1 MRQIV
6 LDTETTGL
14 EHSLGHR
21 IIEIGCV
28 ELIDRRLTG
37 RTFHRYLN
45 PERDIDEGALAVHGI
60 SRADLDREPRF
71 ADIADEFLEFVS
83 GAELV
88 IHNAAFDVAFLDEEL
103 KRLPQETRRVGELC
117 LVLDSLALA
126 REMHPGQRNSLDA
139 LCKRYSVDN
148 SRRELH
154 GALLDARLLAEVYLA
169 MTGGQGALA
178 LGETAPSLRAG
189 EAKPM
194 RQLLRPQLPLRVL
207 AASDEEAHA
216 HEALLDIIAKAS
228 AGRCLWRAL
237 ESAPAAPASAV
248 SAAVQ

>member
-14 EHSLGHR
+14 EHTLGHR

-71 ADIADEFLEFVS
+71 GDIAEELLGFIG

-103 KRLPQETRRVGELC
+103 KRLPQEARRIGELC

-178 LGETAPSLRAG
+178 LGEAALTARAG
-189 EAKPM
+189 EHVP
-194 RQLLRPQLPLRVL
+194 LRMLVRPEVALRVL
-207 AASDEEAHA
+207 AASDDEARA
-216 HEALLDIIAKAS
+216 HEALLDVIAKAS

-237 ESAPAAPASAV
+237 ETAVPGAAAAA